1 MGEIMRKELIILL
14 ILLSVFL
21 AIGCAGT
28 EKPNETATPAK
39 EATPVTLGN
48 RTGMMDNNT
57 TVKMDNNTTRMMDNN
72 TTRMM
77 DNRKL

>member
-1 MGEIMRKELIILL
+1 MRKELIILL
-14 ILLSVFL
+14 VLFSVFL

-39 EATPVTLGN
+39 EATPVTMDN

-57 TVKMDNNTTRMMDNN
+57 TGMMNNNRNG
-72 TTRMM
+72 MM